1 MKYSSGIITSVGTVD
16 TGMPTNSDIAMA
28 LKTGSAFN
36 AQFFSNRMLWLS
48 LGVAPLLQLL
58 ATKWGPATRLFGTTG
73 MAWAD

>member
-1 MKYSSGIITSVGTVD
+1 MKYSSGIITSVSTVD
-16 TGMPTNSDIAMA
+16 TGMPTNSEIAMP
-28 LKTGSAFN
+28 LKTESAFN

-48 LGVAPLLQLL
+48 LGVALLLQLL